1 MASTYKNDKKDFK
14 FTQDE
19 VKRIGEAMKDE
30 QFVKLMADYA
40 RELNDPAKKALYESE
55 IIQLEQDRG
64 FEVSF
69 IHPKPGYVIKVEEK
83 GTRNK
88 IFINICSEPQIEAPA
103 SVSTYQDGLTG
114 LKWSI
119 PYSLSK
125 PRDDL
130 DRSGSGCVVY
140 DAIFH
145 PDTLYLA
152 SRDTRIKNLVHN
164 TAFDALKTSFKVEVD
179 TNQVKY
185 PKMKF
190 KGVFHP
196 TVLRKQKHKN
206 INSENMDTESNQKE
220 TEMNAEVVKKKVEND
235 YIIPDYSIKYRN
247 KTDLQDYVLNI
258 ESVGSCRPKQM
269 IVEISLPQLD
279 SAAHLDLDVQER
291 SLSLVRENLPKHK
304 LHLDL
309 PFPVDENSGNAK
321 FDKSK
326 KCLVVSLPI
335 KPAPMVKTERLSSN
349 DSGIEEDTMSAPKME
364 VESSHKSAK
373 TKVDK
378 NNEKT
383 DSVKHK
389 QGEKINKKEG
399 YRTGKCEGDNIS
411 NNQNCDNKDIGD
423 AAIVDTGETE
433 SASTDNDK
441 TNENNAGDVTDHLRT
456 KVGFLDSDISYCLPV
471 FTHTVLDNTMIITL
485 EVKNVAEHSVEHTVG
500 EQWKF
505 LHFKFA
511 SIGAGQFAVHYAF
524 YIDFMQSGS
533 LLDDINVECWDNN
546 VVLQFPFN
554 QNMTRFKVGVCS
566 SDMKE
571 KEFTAQISAPITL
584 SLQSDEKKPTKGL
597 KYTHEKHPKLFKK
610 HNREKKA
617 CDGESEKVEEVDTL
631 MDTSNST
638 RDRHSSDESMES
650 SMSVSPYDTILL
662 EQQHLKHMAE
672 VQQTDNNT
680 AAESDADEPNLVIK
694 RSISTEEGML
704 AGRPAPRSI
713 LKRKSVPTLPGSRF
727 RCYSESCADV
737 GSSVAGSVTPSHS
750 QSTISEEGE
759 SVEKKSVRF
768 SEKIQQQ
775 LYRINSCIIPKTAKN
790 RKKAMKRRQA
800 IERRLSEG
808 DSVDLVENQAVVAG
822 GSLDSN
828 IWEQE
833 SHEDSGLSSSFEEG
847 LVITAQPDK
856 QKTKK
861 RTKKRTKTF
870 EMSNDLIFDLD
881 I

>member
-1 MASTYKNDKKDFK
+1 MGTPTKASTNKNDKKDFK

-164 TAFDALKTSFKVEVD
+164 TAFDALKSSFKVEVD
-179 TNQVKY
+179 PNQVRY

-206 INSENMDTESNQKE
+206 LNNEMNKETKMDAESKTDTESKME
-220 TEMNAEVVKKKVEND
+220 TDTNAKVVKNKVENEF
-235 YIIPDYSIKYRN
+235 IIPDYSIKYRN
-247 KTDLQDYVLNI
+247 KTDLQDYVLHT

-269 IVEISLPQLD
+269 VVEISLPQLD

-321 FDKSK
+321 FDKSR

-349 DSGIEEDTMSAPKME
+349 DSGIEEDTMSAPKLE
-364 VESSHKSAK
+364 AESSHKSAK

-399 YRTGKCEGDNIS
+399 YRTGECDGDNIS
-411 NNQNCDNKDIGD
+411 NNQNCDNKDMGD
-423 AAIVDTGETE
+423 EMLDTGESKSSDDHLVDAELAIQPSDHT
-433 SASTDNDK
+433 
-441 TNENNAGDVTDHLRT
+441 TNENNPEDVMDH
-456 KVGFLDSDISYCLPV
+456 
-471 FTHTVLDNTMIITL
+471 
-485 EVKNVAEHSVEHTVG
+485 
-500 EQWKF
+500 
-505 LHFKFA
+505 
-511 SIGAGQFAVHYAF
+511 
-524 YIDFMQSGS
+524 
-533 LLDDINVECWDNN
+533 
-546 VVLQFPFN
+546 
-554 QNMTRFKVGVCS
+554 
-566 SDMKE
+566 
-571 KEFTAQISAPITL
+571 
-584 SLQSDEKKPTKGL
+584 
-597 KYTHEKHPKLFKK
+597 
-610 HNREKKA
+610 
-617 CDGESEKVEEVDTL
+617 
-631 MDTSNST
+631 
-638 RDRHSSDESMES
+638 
-650 SMSVSPYDTILL
+650 
-662 EQQHLKHMAE
+662 
-672 VQQTDNNT
+672 
-680 AAESDADEPNLVIK
+680 
-694 RSISTEEGML
+694 
-704 AGRPAPRSI
+704 
-713 LKRKSVPTLPGSRF
+713 
-727 RCYSESCADV
+727 
-737 GSSVAGSVTPSHS
+737 
-750 QSTISEEGE
+750 
-759 SVEKKSVRF
+759 
-768 SEKIQQQ
+768 
-775 LYRINSCIIPKTAKN
+775 
-790 RKKAMKRRQA
+790 
-800 IERRLSEG
+800 
-808 DSVDLVENQAVVAG
+808 
-822 GSLDSN
+822 
-828 IWEQE
+828 
-833 SHEDSGLSSSFEEG
+833 
-847 LVITAQPDK
+847 
-856 QKTKK
+856 
-861 RTKKRTKTF
+861 
-870 EMSNDLIFDLD
+870 
-881 I
+881 